1 MKSRTSFHTDETKP
15 LLELFETLTESSPD
29 GIAVKDTHGRVLLIN
44 PAGARILGK
53 RVDEIVGR
61 ESHELYP
68 PDVAGRVTDCDR
80 HVLETGL
87 SDTDTFVLSTSDGP
101 KVYQQSSSPYRSH
114 TGKILGV
121 VCIIRDITDRERA
134 EENRRVDSDRII
146 RFQSALLDLEQSRE
160 DSIESMLKLILKTDA
175 QVLGV
180 ERVSFWV
187 FAQNRSF
194 IQCRLLYHRSGDRC
208 ERGQRLDAKDF
219 PRYFEALEGSRV
231 VPADD
236 ARSDSRTREFAESYL
251 KPLGITSMMDVP
263 VRLHG
268 ALAGVLCHEHIG
280 YPRSWQLEEQH
291 FATSIADRIEGS
303 MLEDERRKAD
313 QEIRRLNETLE
324 QRVTAR
330 TVQLREAIEELD
342 TFAYSVSH
350 DLRAPLRAMR
360 GFSQVLLEDFSGRS
374 LDYDG
379 QSYVNRI
386 SEAALRMDLL
396 IQDLLHYS
404 RLSRSQ
410 IRLEPVDLRTIVQS
424 VLTSLERE
432 IDTRGAQITVE
443 EPIPDLLGDKILLVQ
458 VLTNLLSNALKFTAP
473 GVRPVVR
480 IRAERRGKAVR
491 LWVIDSG
498 IGIALEHQERIF
510 KIFERLNSAADYP
523 GTGIGLALVR
533 KAADRMGGSVG
544 VESDLGRGSRFWI
557 ELAAADGGKNAC
569 P

>member
-1 MKSRTSFHTDETKP
+1 MNSKTTLDVDETRP
-15 LLELFETLTESSPD
+15 LLELFENLTESSPD
-29 GIAVKDTHGRVLLIN
+29 CISVKDTHGRVLMIN
-44 PAGARILGK
+44 PTGTRILNRGI
-53 RVDEIVGR
+53 ESIVGR
-61 ESHELYP
+61 EDRELYP
-68 PDVAGRVTDCDR
+68 PDVAQRMADGDR
-80 HVLETGL
+80 RVLETGRP
-87 SDTDTFVLSTSDGP
+87 DTDTFVLAGPESTRIYS
-101 KVYQQSSSPYRSH
+101 KSSFPYRSS
-114 TGKILGV
+114 TGKIIGI
-121 VCIIRDITDRERA
+121 VCIVRDITDRERA
-134 EENRRVDSDRII
+134 LESRRTDSDRII
-146 RFQSALLDLEQSRE
+146 RFQSALLDLERSRE

-175 QVLGV
+175 NILGV

-187 FAQNRSF
+187 FAPNRSF
-194 IQCRLLYHRSGDRC
+194 IQCRLLYRRSDDSC
-208 ERGQRLDAKDF
+208 ERGLRLEAKDF

-236 ARSDSRTREFAESYL
+236 ARNDPRTCEFSESYL

-268 ALAGVLCHEHIG
+268 ALAGILCHEHIG
-280 YPRSWQLEEQH
+280 PIRRWHLEEQH
-291 FATSIADRIEGS
+291 FATSVADRIEGS

-313 QEIRRLNETLE
+313 LEIRRLNETLE
-324 QRVTAR
+324 QRVAAR

-410 IRLEPVDLRTIVQS
+410 IRLEPVDLRTIAQS
-424 VLTSLERE
+424 VLASLVRE
-432 IDTRGAQITVE
+432 IETRSAQVTIE
-443 EPIPDLLGDKILLVQ
+443 EPLPDLLGDRILLVQ
-458 VLTNLLSNALKFTAP
+458 ILTNLISNAIKFVAP
-473 GVRPVVR
+473 GVWPVVR
-480 IRAERRGKAVR
+480 IRAERRNGNVR
-491 LWVIDSG
+491 LWVIDNG
-498 IGIALEHQERIF
+498 IGIAPEHQERIF

-533 KAADRMGGSVG
+533 KAADRMGGTVG
-544 VESDLGRGSRFWI
+544 VESEPGRGSRFWV
-557 ELAAADGGKNAC
+557 ELSAADRPPRPG
-569 P
+569 

>member
-1 MKSRTSFHTDETKP
+1 MTSRLYTQLDEKRP
-15 LLELFETLTESSPD
+15 LLELFETLTGSSPD
-29 GIAVKDTHGRVLLIN
+29 GIAVKDIQGRILLIN

-53 RVDEIVGR
+53 RIDEIVGR
-61 ESHELYP
+61 EDAELYP
-68 PDVAGRVTDCDR
+68 PDVAARMAESDR
-80 HVLETGL
+80 RVLETSLAYTDSFAL
-87 SDTDTFVLSTSDGP
+87 SSSGTP
-101 KVYQQSSSPYRSH
+101 RIYQRSSSPYRNPA
-114 TGKILGV
+114 GKILGI
-121 VCIIRDITDRERA
+121 VCIIRDITDRERG
-134 EENRRVDSDRII
+134 EESRRVDTDRII
-146 RFQSALLDLEQSRE
+146 RFQSALLDLERSRE

-175 QVLGV
+175 DILGV

-187 FAQNRSF
+187 FAPNRAA
-194 IQCRLLYHRSGDRC
+194 IQCRLLYRRSDGDC
-208 ERGQRLDAKDF
+208 ERGFRLDAKDF
-219 PRYFEALEGSRV
+219 PRYFEALEASRV

-236 ARSDSRTREFAESYL
+236 ARSDPRTCEFTETYL
-251 KPLGITSMMDVP
+251 RPLGITSMMDVP

-280 YPRSWQLEEQH
+280 PPRQWQLEEQH

-324 QRVTAR
+324 QRVSAR
-330 TVQLREAIEELD
+330 TFQLREAIEELD

-410 IRLEPVDLRTIVQS
+410 IQLEPVDPRSIVQS
-424 VLTSLERE
+424 VLASLDRE
-432 IDTRGAQITVE
+432 IENRGAQVTVE
-443 EPIPDLLGDKILLVQ
+443 EPLPPLLGDRILLVQ
-458 VLTNLLSNALKFTAP
+458 ILTNLMSNALKFVAP

-480 IRAERRGKAVR
+480 IRAERRGGSVR
-491 LWVIDSG
+491 LWVADNG
-498 IGIALEHQERIF
+498 IGIALDHQERIF

-544 VESDLGRGSRFWI
+544 VESEFGRGSRFWI
-557 ELAAADGGKNAC
+557 ELAAPDGIKT
-569 P
+569 

>member
-1 MKSRTSFHTDETKP
+1 MNSRTSLDVDETRP
-15 LLELFETLTESSPD
+15 LLEIFETLTESSPD
-29 GIAVKDTHGRVLLIN
+29 GIAVKDRNGRILLIN
-44 PAGARILGK
+44 PAGARILG
-53 RVDEIVGR
+53 RPVEDIVGHEDR
-61 ESHELYP
+61 ELYP
-68 PDVAGRVTDCDR
+68 PDLAARMIESDR
-80 HVLETGL
+80 HVLESGL
-87 SDTDTFVLSTSDGP
+87 PDTDTFNLSQSGTSRI
-101 KVYQQSSSPYRSH
+101 YQKSCSPYRNP

-134 EENRRVDSDRII
+134 EESRRMDSARII
-146 RFQSALLDLEQSRE
+146 RYQSALLDLERSRE

-175 QVLGV
+175 SVLGV
-180 ERVSFWV
+180 ERVSLWV
-187 FAQNRSF
+187 FAPNRSF
-194 IQCRLLYHRSGDRC
+194 IQCRMLYRRSDDSC
-208 ERGQRLDAKDF
+208 ERGLRLEAKDF
-219 PRYFEALEGSRV
+219 PRYFESLEASRV

-236 ARSDSRTREFAESYL
+236 ARNDPRTSEFTQTYL

-268 ALAGVLCHEHIG
+268 ALAGILCHEHIG
-280 YPRSWQLEEQH
+280 PPRQWTLEEQH
-291 FATSIADRIEGS
+291 FAKSVADRIEGS

-324 QRVTAR
+324 QRVAAR

-410 IRLEPVDLRTIVQS
+410 IRLEPVDLRTITQS
-424 VLTSLERE
+424 VLDALERE
-432 IDTRGAQITVE
+432 IETRGARVTVE
-443 EPIPDLLGDKILLVQ
+443 EPLPDLLGDRILLVQ
-458 VLTNLLSNALKFTAP
+458 ILTNLLSNAIKFVAP
-473 GVRPVVR
+473 GVLPVVR
-480 IRAERRGKAVR
+480 IRAERRGDNVR
-491 LWVIDSG
+491 LWVIDNG
-498 IGIALEHQERIF
+498 IGIAPEHQERIF

-533 KAADRMGGSVG
+533 KAADRMGGAVG
-544 VESDLGRGSRFWI
+544 VESELGRGSRFWV
-557 ELAAADGGKNAC
+557 ELSAADR
-569 P
+569 PRPV

>member
-29 GIAVKDTHGRVLLIN
+29 GIAVKDTQGRVLLIN

-114 TGKILGV
+114 TGQILGV

>member
-1 MKSRTSFHTDETKP
+1 MKSRTSFHLDETRP

-53 RVDEIVGR
+53 RIDEIVGR

-68 PDVAGRVTDCDR
+68 SELAARMAECDQ

-87 SDTDTFVLSTSDGP
+87 PDTDTFVQSTSDGP
-101 KVYQQSSSPYRSH
+101 RVYHKSSAPYRSH

-134 EENRRVDSDRII
+134 ADNRRVDSDRII

-160 DSIESMLKLILKTDA
+160 DSIESMLKLILRTDA
-175 QVLGV
+175 VILGV
-180 ERVSFWV
+180 ERVSFWI
-187 FAQNRSF
+187 FAPNRSF
-194 IQCRLLYHRSGDRC
+194 IQCRLLYRRSEDGC
-208 ERGQRLDAKDF
+208 ERGMRLDAKDF

-236 ARSDSRTREFAESYL
+236 ARSDPRTREFTESYL

-280 YPRSWQLEEQH
+280 PPRRWQSEEQH

-324 QRVTAR
+324 QRVAAR

-410 IRLEPVDLRTIVQS
+410 ISLEPVDLRTIVQS

-432 IDTRGAQITVE
+432 IETRGARITVE
-443 EPIPDLLGDKILLVQ
+443 EPLPDLLGDKILLVQ
-458 VLTNLLSNALKFTAP
+458 VLTNLLSNALKFTAL
-473 GVRPVVR
+473 GVPLVVR
-480 IRAERRGKAVR
+480 FRAERRGRAVR
-491 LWVIDSG
+491 LWVIDNG

-544 VESDLGRGSRFWI
+544 VESEFGHGSRFWI
-557 ELAAADGGKNAC
+557 ELAAANNA
-569 P
+569 

>member
-1 MKSRTSFHTDETKP
+1 MTPRTSFHLDETRP
-15 LLELFETLTESSPD
+15 LFELFETLTESSPD
-29 GIAVKDTHGRVLLIN
+29 GIAVKDTFGRIQLIN

-53 RVDEIVGR
+53 PIESIVGR
-61 ESHELYP
+61 EDRELFP
-68 PDVAGRVTDCDR
+68 PELADR
-80 HVLETGL
+80 MAERDRRVLETGL
-87 SDTDTFVLSTSDGP
+87 PYTDTFVLTTAEGP
-101 KVYQQSSSPYRSH
+101 RVYQKSSSPYRSP

-121 VCIIRDITDRERA
+121 VCIVRDITDRERA
-134 EENRRVDSDRII
+134 EESRRVDSDRII
-146 RFQSALLDLEQSRE
+146 RFQSALLDLERSRE

-175 QVLGV
+175 TILGV
-180 ERVSFWV
+180 ERVSFWI
-187 FAQNRSF
+187 FAPNRSF
-194 IQCRLLYHRSGDRC
+194 IQCRLLYRRSEDKC
-208 ERGQRLDAKDF
+208 ERGLRLEAKDF
-219 PRYFEALEGSRV
+219 PRYFEALEDSRI

-236 ARSDSRTREFAESYL
+236 ARSDPRTNEFTESYL

-268 ALAGVLCHEHIG
+268 ALAGILCHEHVG
-280 YPRSWQLEEQH
+280 PPRRWQLEEQH

-303 MLEDERRKAD
+303 MLEDERGKAD

-324 QRVTAR
+324 QRVAAR
-330 TVQLREAIEELD
+330 TVQLREAIDELD

-410 IRLEPVDLRTIVQS
+410 IRLEPVDLRAIAQS

-432 IDTRGAQITVE
+432 IETRGAQVTIE
-443 EPIPDLLGDKILLVQ
+443 EPLPDLLGDRILLVQ
-458 VLTNLLSNALKFTAP
+458 VLTNLLSNALKFVAP
-473 GVRPVVR
+473 GVRPVIR
-480 IRAERRGKAVR
+480 IRAERRDGTVR
-491 LWVIDSG
+491 VWVIDNG
-498 IGIALEHQERIF
+498 IGVAAEHQERIF
-510 KIFERLNSAADYP
+510 KIFERLNSATDYP

-544 VESDLGRGSRFWI
+544 VESEPGRGSRFYI
-557 ELAAADGGKNAC
+557 ELSAADR
-569 P
+569 PHPE

>member
-29 GIAVKDTHGRVLLIN
+29 GIAVKDTQGRVLLIN

-68 PDVAGRVTDCDR
+68 ADMAGRVTDCDR